1 MSAMEQILRLMAT
14 QKASDVYLSAHSP
27 ALMRLHGQ
35 CVPINQQPLPP
46 DAPLRLL
53 AEIVPPERLQELE
66 ASGELNMGLALEG
79 AGRFRLSAM
88 RQRGSCAAV
97 IRFIA
102 QEIPPLESLQLPK
115 SLQKLVMRKRG
126 LILVTGAT
134 GSGKS
139 TTLAS
144 MIDARNAQE
153 SGHILTIEDPI
164 EYQFSNRRC
173 IVNQREVGSD
183 TESLH
188 IALKNALRQA
198 PDVIL
203 IGEIRDRETM
213 TAAMAF
219 AQSGH
224 LCLSTLHANNSY
236 HALQRVLSFYEQE
249 VHATVL
255 GELSVAL
262 LAIISQR
269 LIPATDGGR
278 LPAAEVMFNTKLI
291 GELIARADFVAI
303 KDAMEKSLADN
314 SQTFE
319 QSLAQL
325 IRSGKIS
332 RADGLAHADSAS
344 NLAWQLENQANPLQ
358 AAAKADAAQNSLASE
373 AGGSIFGDQ
382 GGKKPPPS
390 FDGIA
395 LGQT

>member
-1 MSAMEQILRLMAT
+1 
-14 QKASDVYLSAHSP
+14 
-27 ALMRLHGQ
+27 
-35 CVPINQQPLPP
+35 
-46 DAPLRLL
+46 
-53 AEIVPPERLQELE
+53 
-66 ASGELNMGLALEG
+66 
-79 AGRFRLSAM
+79 
-88 RQRGSCAAV
+88 
-97 IRFIA
+97 
-102 QEIPPLESLQLPK
+102 
-115 SLQKLVMRKRG
+115 
-126 LILVTGAT
+126 
-134 GSGKS
+134 
-139 TTLAS
+139 
-144 MIDARNAQE
+144 MIDARNALE

-164 EYQFSNRRC
+164 EYQFTNRRC

-249 VHATVL
+249 VHSVVL

-262 LAIISQR
+262 LAIVSQR
-269 LIPATDGGR
+269 LIAATDGGR
-278 LPAAEVMFNTKLI
+278 VPAAEVMFNTKLI

-303 KDAMEKSLADN
+303 KDAMEKSLAEN

-319 QSLAQL
+319 MSLAAL

-358 AAAKADAAQNSLASE
+358 QAAKPAEAQTGLASE
-373 AGGSIFGDQ
+373 AAGSIFGDKDAKQ
-382 GGKKPPPS
+382 APPS

-395 LGQT
+395 LG